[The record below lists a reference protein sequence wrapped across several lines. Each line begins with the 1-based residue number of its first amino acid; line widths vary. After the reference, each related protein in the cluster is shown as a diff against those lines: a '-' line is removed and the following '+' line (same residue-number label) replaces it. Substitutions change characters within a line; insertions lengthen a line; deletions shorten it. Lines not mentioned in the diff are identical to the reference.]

1 MAYVV
6 VAGGTNVDIG
16 GRSYAPLV
24 AGDSNPGR
32 VTVSLGGVGRNIAHD
47 LALLGVETVLLTALG
62 GDTRA
67 EDVARSCAA
76 LGIDLSHALRVP
88 EGRTSTYLYL
98 SGPGGEMALAVSDMD
113 LCERLTPAY
122 FAAQQAV
129 LDGAALVVLDANLP
143 QASLCWLAEHCRAP
157 LFADPVSTVK
167 GEKLRPILDRLHTL
181 KPNRLEAER
190 LTGVPIRDE
199 AGLAAAARALLAL
212 GPRRVAITLGADGV
226 LCADE
231 RGLVHVP
238 AVPAAPRDVTGA
250 GDAFT
255 AALAWAYLEGEDLA
269 ESARLA
275 AAAAALT
282 VEHEETNDPDL
293 SAAAV
298 RDRRERNEA

>member
-16 GRSYAPLV
+16 GRSYEPLV

-62 GDTRA
+62 GDARA

-88 EGRTSTYLYL
+88 DGRTSTYLYL

-113 LCERLTPAY
+113 LCEELTPAY

-199 AGLAAAARALLAL
+199 AGLAAAARALLACCARTS
-212 GPRRVAITLGADGV
+212 GGWCTSRPSRPRRGTSPG
-226 LCADE
+226 
-231 RGLVHVP
+231 RGTP
-238 AVPAAPRDVTGA
+238 SRRPWPGPISRARTWPRAPVWPRQ
-250 GDAFT
+250 
-255 AALAWAYLEGEDLA
+255 
-269 ESARLA
+269 R
-275 AAAAALT
+275 
-282 VEHEETNDPDL
+282 P
-293 SAAAV
+293 
-298 RDRRERNEA
+298 R